1 MPFYQYRKTVLKP
14 YKKGYPIIPQTL
26 GEHIKKVRMDKG
38 LLQKE
43 VAEIINVSEDT
54 ITYWENGRFVPQIQ
68 YYPAII
74 SFLGYY
80 PFTHETE
87 SMAGKLRQVRYC
99 TGLNI
104 AKCAQL
110 LGIDIDT
117 VKRYE
122 AGRPIRTVAIK
133 SIIHKMWLELSKSQK
148 TQYRQD

>member
-1 MPFYQYRKTVLKP
+1 
-14 YKKGYPIIPQTL
+14 
-26 GEHIKKVRMDKG
+26 MDKG

-43 VAEIINVSEDT
+43 VAGIFKVSEDT

-68 YYPAII
+68 YYTAII

-87 SMAGKLRQVRYC
+87 SIAGKLKQVRYC

-110 LGIDIDT
+110 LAIDIDT

-122 AGRPIRTVAIK
+122 AGHTIRNVAIK